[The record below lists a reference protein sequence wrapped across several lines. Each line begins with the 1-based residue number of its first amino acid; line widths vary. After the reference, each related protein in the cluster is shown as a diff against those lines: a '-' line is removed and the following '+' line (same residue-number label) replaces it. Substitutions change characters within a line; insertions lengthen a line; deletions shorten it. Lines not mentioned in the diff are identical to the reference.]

1 MATYKAHLAIF
12 AALVVAGCASSIKE
26 LPVRTDYV
34 RGTSFQEWKTF
45 RFASDVG
52 ASSNHHPRYDEM
64 TRQALLDELTSRGY
78 TRIEDGTP
86 DFRVTFELSFR
97 GDSSREMT
105 PKMGSTDPSQREPA
119 GSNPGGSLTIEML
132 DPESSAVLW
141 EGTISEFTIN
151 AIETQKGLQRAVW
164 RVLAEFPP
172 LTG

>member
-1 MATYKAHLAIF
+1 MATHKASLAII
-12 AALVVAGCASSIKE
+12 AALVVAGCASSTKE

-34 RGTSFQEWKTF
+34 RGTPFQEWKTF

-52 ASSNHHPRYDEM
+52 EGSNRHPKFDEM

-86 DFRVTFELSFR
+86 DFRVAFDLRFR
-97 GDSSREMT
+97 GDSTSQMAPE
-105 PKMGSTDPSQREPA
+105 MGSTDPSQREPA
-119 GSNPGGSLTIEML
+119 GPNPSGSLTIKML
-132 DPESSAVLW
+132 DPGSAAVLW
-141 EGTISEFTIN
+141 EGTISEFTIT
-151 AIETQKGLQRAVW
+151 AIEPQKGMQSAVW

>member
-1 MATYKAHLAIF
+1 MATRKAHLAII
-12 AALVVAGCASSIKE
+12 AALALSGCASSTAE

-34 RGTSFQEWKTF
+34 RGTPFQEWKTF

-52 ASSNHHPRYDEM
+52 EGSNRHPRFDEM

-86 DFRVTFELSFR
+86 DFRVNFELSFR
-97 GDSSREMT
+97 GDSSQQMS
-105 PKMGSTDPSQREPA
+105 PQMGSTDPSQREPA

-132 DPESSAVLW
+132 DPGSSAVLW

-151 AIETQKGLQRAVW
+151 AIEPQKGLQRAVW